1 VAAAALVLGVVLS
14 SSSLAA
20 QKSDEAATAAL
31 PRVSFQFEHP
41 MAAVPRFTLTV
52 NDDGKASYTAEQPLR
67 PVDTR
72 RGTRNGGTRENEA
85 TPEMQHIEKTILL
98 TPATTAKIF
107 ELTRSLDHFQITCES
122 TAKNV
127 ADMGKK
133 TLRYTGPEGDG
144 ECVYNYSGDTRVV
157 ALTAM
162 LQGIGTTLDFG
173 RRLDFEHRFDRL
185 ALDQETQD
193 LVASAEEGQAIELN
207 VIARTLRSIAQDTEV
222 LERVRGRAA
231 SLLQRFAPAE

>member
-1 VAAAALVLGVVLS
+1 MLALGVALCGNG
-14 SSSLAA
+14 LAA
-20 QKSDEAATAAL
+20 QQSDAAVTDPAK
-31 PRVSFQFEHP
+31 VSFQFER
-41 MAAVPRFTLTV
+41 ASATVPHFTLTV
-52 NDDGKASYTAEQPLR
+52 DEEGKTSYTADL
-67 PVDTR
+67 PVSPIATR
-72 RGTRNGGTRENEA
+72 GGTGSGA
-85 TPEMQHIEKTILL
+85 AGAMQHIEKTVVL

-107 ELTRSLDHFQITCES
+107 ELARSLDRFNLSCES

-133 TLRYTGPEGDG
+133 TLRYTGSGGDG
-144 ECVYNYSGDTRVV
+144 ACVYNYSSDRRVTE
-157 ALTAM
+157 LTAI

-193 LVASAEEGQAIELN
+193 LVESVDDGRATELN
-207 VIARTLRSIAQDTEV
+207 VIARTLRSIAQDTAV

-231 SLLQRFAPAE
+231 SLLQRFPPVE

>member
-1 VAAAALVLGVVLS
+1 VRAAAAGLLALGVVLS
-14 SSSLAA
+14 SNGLAA
-20 QKSDEAATAAL
+20 QQIDEAATAAVAK
-31 PRVSFQFEHP
+31 VSFQFEHP
-41 MAAVPRFTLTV
+41 VTAVPRFTLTV
-52 NDDGKASYTAEQPLR
+52 NEDGKASYTAEQPLR

-72 RGTRNGGTRENEA
+72 YSRGRENGA
-85 TPEMQHIEKTILL
+85 TPEMQHIEKTMVL
-98 TPATTAKIF
+98 TQAATAKIF
-107 ELTRSLDHFQITCES
+107 ELARSLDRFQITCES

-133 TLRYTGPEGDG
+133 TLRYTGPDGDG
-144 ECVYNYSGDTRVV
+144 ECVYNYSGDKRVV

-162 LQGIGTTLDFG
+162 LQGIGTTLEFG

-193 LVASAEEGQAIELN
+193 LVASVEEGQAIELN
-207 VIARTLRSIAQDTEV
+207 VIGRTLRSIAQDTEV

-231 SLLQRFAPAE
+231 SLLQRFPPVE

>member
-1 VAAAALVLGVVLS
+1 VRAAAAALLALGVVLS
-14 SSSLAA
+14 SNGLAA
-20 QKSDEAATAAL
+20 QQSDEAAVAAMA
-31 PRVSFQFEHP
+31 RVSFQFEHP
-41 MAAVPRFTLTV
+41 VAVVPRFTLTV
-52 NDDGKASYTAEQPLR
+52 NEDGKASYTAEQPLR

-72 RGTRNGGTRENEA
+72 FSRGRENGA
-85 TPEMQHIEKTILL
+85 TPEMQHIDKTMVL
-98 TPATTAKIF
+98 TQATTAKIF
-107 ELTRSLDHFQITCES
+107 ELARSLDRFNLTCES

-133 TLRYTGPEGDG
+133 TLQYTGPEGDG
-144 ECVYNYSGDTRVV
+144 ECVYNYSGDKRVV

-162 LQGIGTTLDFG
+162 LQGIGVTLDFG
-173 RRLDFEHRFDRL
+173 RRLEFEHRFDRL

-193 LVASAEEGQAIELN
+193 LVEAVEEGHAVEPS

-231 SLLQRFAPAE
+231 SLLQRFPPVE